1 MSLLSSVYRT
11 SLTLL
16 ADLYELSM
24 ANAYWKA
31 GVSDR
36 EACFHHYFRSNPF
49 GGGYTISCGLES
61 VIDFLEHFRF
71 QADDLAYLADLRGGD
86 GKALFESD
94 FLEYLGAM
102 TFSCD
107 VDAIPEGRVMFAPEP
122 LIRVSGPIIQ
132 CQLIETALLNLL
144 NFQTLIATKSSRV
157 CRATRGDP
165 VIEFGLRRAQGIDG
179 GISATRAAYVG
190 GCVATSNL
198 LAGKLLDIPVR
209 GTHAHSWVMFFADEA
224 EAFHE
229 YAEASPNNVVLLV
242 DTYNTLNGVRRAVET
257 GKALRE
263 RGYDLLGVRLDSGD
277 LAYFSIEARKILDA
291 AGFSD
296 TAIVASNELDEHT
309 IENLKQ
315 QGAKINIWGVGTRLV
330 TGHEQAALG
339 GTYKLSAV
347 RQPGDD
353 WVYKLK
359 LSEQAIKVGYPGIL
373 QVRRYH
379 TGSELLGDAIFD
391 EPTGLDSGCTL
402 VDPLDPTRRKNI
414 AIGTPYEDLLIPI
427 FPRRAPRLRSPC
439 ASRSSRAHEHGTG
452 PTASGRAT
460 LCQSTS
466 ISCRPRSA
474 TP

>member
-1 MSLLSSVYRT
+1 
-11 SLTLL
+11 
-16 ADLYELSM
+16 
-24 ANAYWKA
+24 
-31 GVSDR
+31 
-36 EACFHHYFRSNPF
+36 
-49 GGGYTISCGLES
+49 
-61 VIDFLEHFRF
+61 
-71 QADDLAYLADLRGGD
+71 
-86 GKALFESD
+86 
-94 FLEYLGAM
+94 
-102 TFSCD
+102 
-107 VDAIPEGRVMFAPEP
+107 
-122 LIRVSGPIIQ
+122 
-132 CQLIETALLNLL
+132 
-144 NFQTLIATKSSRV
+144 
-157 CRATRGDP
+157 
-165 VIEFGLRRAQGIDG
+165 
-179 GISATRAAYVG
+179 
-190 GCVATSNL
+190 
-198 LAGKLLDIPVR
+198 
-209 GTHAHSWVMFFADEA
+209 MFFADEA

-263 RGYDLLGVRLDSGD
+263 RGHDLLGVRLDSGD

-330 TGHEQAALG
+330 TGHEQPALG

-347 RQPGDD
+347 RQPGDE

-379 TGSELLGDAIFD
+379 TDSELLGDAIFD

-427 FPRRAPRLRSPC
+427 FRGGRRVYDPPALADLRERTSTELYRLHPGVQRF
-439 ASRSSRAHEHGTG
+439 G
-452 PTASGRAT
+452 
-460 LCQSTS
+460 QSTS
-466 ISCRPRSA
+466 ISCRSRSA

>member
-94 FLEYLGAM
+94 FLEHLGAI

-144 NFQTLIATKSSRV
+144 NFQTLIATKSARV

-263 RGYDLLGVRLDSGD
+263 RGHDLLGVRLDSGD

-330 TGHEQAALG
+330 TGHEQPALG
-339 GTYKLSAV
+339 RHL
-347 RQPGDD
+347 
-353 WVYKLK
+353 
-359 LSEQAIKVGYPGIL
+359 
-373 QVRRYH
+373 
-379 TGSELLGDAIFD
+379 
-391 EPTGLDSGCTL
+391 
-402 VDPLDPTRRKNI
+402 
-414 AIGTPYEDLLIPI
+414 
-427 FPRRAPRLRSPC
+427 
-439 ASRSSRAHEHGTG
+439 
-452 PTASGRAT
+452 
-460 LCQSTS
+460 
-466 ISCRPRSA
+466 
-474 TP
+474 